1 MADATR
7 PDAPPPVPA
16 EALPSDAAPASVR
29 PTSPGALVWWRLRR
43 NRPAFW
49 ALRVLVVLYGLALFA
64 PFVAPYGLEG
74 GDRNLPWH
82 PQSPLTLAPLPAF
95 VPLERGAGGRY
106 TRGAGAKPVTLR
118 LFVKGDRYEL
128 VPGLS
133 WDRHLLGAPEGG
145 PRFYLLGGDNF
156 GRDLFSRL
164 LYGARVSLSVGLL
177 GVLLSFALGLLIG
190 GFAGYHGGWI
200 DALLMRGSEI
210 LMSIPALY
218 LILALRTA
226 FPSTLPSHWTYIMIV
241 LILSLVTWTG
251 LGRIVRGMV
260 LSLRTREFVTAAE
273 ALGYPS
279 FRIIVRHILP
289 NTVSFAVVAATIA
302 VPGYILG
309 EVALSFLGAGI
320 QEPQA
325 SWGNL
330 LQQAASVSVM
340 ETSPWVLWPGVFIFV
355 TVLAFNVLGDGL
367 RDALDPRHL
376 DG

>member
-1 MADATR
+1 MA
-7 PDAPPPVPA
+7 
-16 EALPSDAAPASVR
+16 ER

-49 ALRVLVVLYGLALFA
+49 ALGVLVLLYAMALFA
-64 PFVAPYGLEG
+64 PFLAPYGLEG

-82 PQSPLTLAPLPAF
+82 PPSPLTLSPLPAF
-95 VPLERGAGGRY
+95 VPLERAEGGRY
-106 TRGAGAKPVTLR
+106 TADESARPVTLR

-128 VPGLS
+128 FPGVT
-133 WDRHLLGAPEGG
+133 WDRHLYGAPEGG
-145 PRFYLLGGDNF
+145 PRLYLLGGDNF

-226 FPSTLPSHWTYIMIV
+226 FPSTLPSHWTYVMIV

-279 FRIIVRHILP
+279 FRIIARHILP

-355 TVLAFNVLGDGL
+355 TVLAFNILGDGL